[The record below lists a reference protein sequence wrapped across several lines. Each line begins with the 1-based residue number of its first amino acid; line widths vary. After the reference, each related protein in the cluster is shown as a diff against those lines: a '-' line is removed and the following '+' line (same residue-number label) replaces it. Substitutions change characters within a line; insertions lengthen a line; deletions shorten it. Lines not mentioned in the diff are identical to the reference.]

1 MAHATNAALRVNRPQ
16 SQLTDL
22 LAQPSSPTFPKVG
35 DLVEGSIIST
45 DGRQIT
51 VDLGGIASGVVRGGE
66 LWDESGEFSKIK
78 IGDPVSA
85 TVIDL
90 ENEQGQIEL
99 SFRLAGHQKAWD
111 RLKKLKSE
119 NVVMPARVKD
129 ANRGGLIVQV
139 GNSVG
144 FLPVSQL
151 APEHYPR
158 VEGGDKQ
165 KILDTLKGFVGETL
179 NVKVIDLNEIDQKLI
194 VSERAAEVGRQKL
207 VLSKYKVGDIVEGK
221 VVGVVNFGAFVE
233 FEEGVEGLV
242 HISEIAWQRIDDP
255 RNYLK
260 VGDAVKAR
268 IIGIDE
274 AKVSLSIK
282 ALAPDPWEGA
292 TANFTVN
299 DLVMGTVEKTNPF
312 GLFVALD
319 QNIHGLVHI
328 SELSE
333 KPVETIATF
342 METGKKYPF
351 RVISLEPKAHRLGL
365 SHKRVP
371 QEVRDNP
378 ELMDSV
384 NKREREE
391 RAAAALAAASA
402 APAEIVQTEPAP
414 ETTQKAPEPTPT
426 V

>member
-1 MAHATNAALRVNRPQ
+1 MAHAKNTALDSGSRQ
-16 SQLTDL
+16 SPLEDL
-22 LAQPSSPTFPKVG
+22 ITQPGAPTFPKVG
-35 DLVEGSIIST
+35 DLTEGTVIST
-45 DGRQIT
+45 EGRQIV

-78 IGDPVSA
+78 IGDAVSA

-90 ENEQGQIEL
+90 ENEKGQLEL

-111 RLKKLKSE
+111 HLKELKSE
-119 NVVMPARVKD
+119 NVVIPARVKD

-139 GNSVG
+139 GNSAG

-165 KILDTLKGFVGETL
+165 KILDTLKGFVGQTL
-179 NVKVIDLNEIDQKLI
+179 NVKVIDLNENDQKLI

-207 VLSKYKVGDIVEGK
+207 VLSKYKIGDIVEGK

-233 FEEGVEGLV
+233 FEEGIEGLV

-255 RNYLK
+255 RNHLK
-260 VGDAVKAR
+260 VGDTIKAR

-282 ALAPDPWEGA
+282 ALAPDPWESA
-292 TANFTVN
+292 AAKFTVN
-299 DLVMGTVEKTNPF
+299 ELVVGTVEKANPF
-312 GLFVALD
+312 GLFIALD
-319 QNIHGLVHI
+319 ENIHGLVHV

-333 KPVETIATF
+333 KPVDTVVAF
-342 METGKKYPF
+342 LETGKKYPF

-365 SHKRVP
+365 SYKRVP
-371 QEVRDNP
+371 EEVRANP
-378 ELMDSV
+378 ELAESV
-384 NKREREE
+384 NQREREE
-391 RAAAALAAASA
+391 RAAKAV
-402 APAEIVQTEPAP
+402 APAEAPAV
-414 ETTQKAPEPTPT
+414 PEPVAIQATIDSSL
-426 V
+426 